1 MEIAKVEVM
10 ARAIDIESEWFLMKV
25 LVIEDKIF
33 HDTII
38 RIYRRIRTGECDK
51 CSCVVDKLEKKWGE

>member
-1 MEIAKVEVM
+1 
-10 ARAIDIESEWFLMKV
+10 MKV

-51 CSCVVDKLEKKWGE
+51 CSCVVDESGEEVG

>member
-1 MEIAKVEVM
+1 
-10 ARAIDIESEWFLMKV
+10 MKV

-38 RIYRRIRTGECDK
+38 RIYRRVCTGGECDK
-51 CSCVVDKLEKKWGE
+51 CSCVVDNGGES

>member
-1 MEIAKVEVM
+1 
-10 ARAIDIESEWFLMKV
+10 MKV

-38 RIYRRIRTGECDK
+38 RIYRRVCTGECDK
-51 CSCVVDKLEKKWGE
+51 CSCEVDKLEKKWGE

>member
-1 MEIAKVEVM
+1 
-10 ARAIDIESEWFLMKV
+10 MKI

-38 RIYRRIRTGECDK
+38 RIYRRVLDAEEDAEEGE
-51 CSCVVDKLEKKWGE
+51 S